1 MNPMRLV
8 ALTSVALTVAFAT
21 ACTEE
26 RAITTEPVGS
36 LGFGQNLV
44 KAQSNLP
51 RGRAIFPTAPIASAT
66 PATDSIIVELGGLD
80 SLSSGNYV
88 VWVGNDSAT
97 KFVRASGLLTVLR
110 TDTTLNAQGDAVFST
125 TSTVVGTVNQF
136 STGGSNRLMRF
147 ATTRAAIGM
156 PNADSANLV
165 LVSLETGTPG
175 TAPSVRRPLWV
186 RRSQAAVVGVR
197 LTGGIRFG
205 NYNPRLSS
213 EYVFATS
220 TAANAVFGPAAF
232 SATTVIIPRGRIEV
246 RGAIYTV
253 NDSNYYR
260 PPVGYFY
267 EAWTIRTDTLGRFID
282 TVSLGRKATPFPGRL
297 SYYDAD
303 TQITDPLFMFGTPT
317 PVIFAAQHRVS
328 ADTIAGTVVRGT
340 PWREFAFTYVTLQ
353 NKLSPT
359 GRMGAN
365 AVMVVGNPS
374 SVSFR

>member
-125 TSTVVGTVNQF
+125 PP
-136 STGGSNRLMRF
+136 
-147 ATTRAAIGM
+147 RAR
-156 PNADSANLV
+156 PSAC
-165 LVSLETGTPG
+165 P
-175 TAPSVRRPLWV
+175 
-186 RRSQAAVVGVR
+186 
-197 LTGGIRFG
+197 
-205 NYNPRLSS
+205 
-213 EYVFATS
+213 
-220 TAANAVFGPAAF
+220 
-232 SATTVIIPRGRIEV
+232 
-246 RGAIYTV
+246 
-253 NDSNYYR
+253 
-260 PPVGYFY
+260 
-267 EAWTIRTDTLGRFID
+267 
-282 TVSLGRKATPFPGRL
+282 
-297 SYYDAD
+297 
-303 TQITDPLFMFGTPT
+303 TPT
-317 PVIFAAQHRVS
+317 PPTWYWCRWKRVPRARRRLCVVHSGFVAAKPPRW
-328 ADTIAGTVVRGT
+328 VVD
-340 PWREFAFTYVTLQ
+340 
-353 NKLSPT
+353 SPAALDSGIT
-359 GRMGAN
+359 TRD
-365 AVMVVGNPS
+365 
-374 SVSFR
+374 